1 MDKLP
6 RGPVLNRVI
15 QDQIKQYI
23 TANRLEAGDLL
34 PPEGQL
40 ASDLGVSRGSV
51 REAIKALESLG
62 IVEVRHGDGV
72 RVRAFNFDS
81 VFDLL
86 SFSLAF
92 DPAKAAELLQIR
104 VWLEVAALADA
115 IQKISEAELDKIAV
129 LLDDWEGKATR
140 GENVSSDDRRFH
152 RMLYTPLDN
161 KALIGLIDTFWV
173 VYHSLAVQTIG
184 ADHDPQATVK
194 AHRELL
200 DAIRSRDAAL
210 ATQRMR
216 EHFLKLEDRLAK
228 AIELSQ
234 VNGSANPTALPIPST
249 N

>member
-1 MDKLP
+1 M
-6 RGPVLNRVI
+6 LNRVI

-23 TANRLEAGDLL
+23 TENKLAAGDLL

-86 SFSLAF
+86 SYGLVF
-92 DPAKAAELLQIR
+92 DPAKAAELLGIR
-104 VWLEVAALADA
+104 IWLEVAAVADA
-115 IQKISEAELDKIAV
+115 TVQISDAELDQIAA
-129 LLDDWEGKATR
+129 LLDNWEAKALA
-140 GENVSSDDRRFH
+140 GEDVSTDDRSFH
-152 RMLYTPLDN
+152 HLLYAPLN
-161 KALIGLIDTFWV
+161 NESLIRLIDIFWV
-173 VYHSLAVQTIG
+173 IYHSLAVQNIG
-184 ADHDPQATVK
+184 IDHNPLATLEM
-194 AHRELL
+194 HRELL
-200 DAIRSRDAAL
+200 AAMRARDGVL

-216 EHFLKLEDRLAK
+216 DHFRNLEIRMAR
-228 AIELSQ
+228 AVQISQ
-234 VNGSANPTALPIPST
+234 AAAPARPSDQPVAAN